1 MSEEKKYDK
10 ELHDLI
16 RKKFTECFEKE
27 YIIKHGYNKI
37 AYNALK
43 KSFIDFSATLLYW
56 QFLLD
61 LSIYITKTPEIFDNL
76 LNEERENVYLM
87 IKQLDYNIDN
97 VNLIMDDFIKL
108 VKII

>member
-1 MSEEKKYDK
+1 
-10 ELHDLI
+10 
-16 RKKFTECFEKE
+16 
-27 YIIKHGYNKI
+27 
-37 AYNALK
+37 
-43 KSFIDFSATLLYW
+43 
-56 QFLLD
+56 LLD

>member
-1 MSEEKKYDK
+1 M
-10 ELHDLI
+10 
-16 RKKFTECFEKE
+16 
-27 YIIKHGYNKI
+27 
-37 AYNALK
+37 
-43 KSFIDFSATLLYW
+43 LYW